1 MSLCTPAFIYILL
14 SSVGIIILAYQNYG
28 NQNLYCVGNVNCP
41 VESTTPVFIAKILY
55 VLFWT
60 FILNT
65 LCSYGYYKLS
75 WFILLLPF
83 ILFFVIVSF
92 LGQNVNKRTINMN
105 GSGVNYMG
113 QGQQQAA
120 AQQQQAQQPQQS
132 QQSQQFY
139 TYQQQAAAQQQQ
151 QPQQQ
156 QPQQQQPQQ
165 QQQQQQP
172 QQQQQQPQ
180 MQKQQKDNVAPPGS
194 EQTHWFQG
202 NQNNAGNKTSNY
214 SSYANYDHALDSRT
228 IQKDNASHERGQ
240 QAQYHY

>member
-14 SSVGIIILAYQNYG
+14 SSIGIIILAYQNYG
-28 NQNLYCVGNVNCP
+28 NQNLYCVGNINCP
-41 VESTTPVFIAKILY
+41 VESTTPVFVAKILY

-83 ILFFVIVSF
+83 ILFFVIVTV
-92 LGQNVNKRTINMN
+92 LGQVVNRRTINMRE
-105 GSGVNYMG
+105 SGINYMG

-120 AQQQQAQQPQQS
+120 AQQQ
-132 QQSQQFY
+132 QQFY

-151 QPQQQ
+151 Q
-156 QPQQQQPQQ
+156 QQPQQ
-165 QQQQQQP
+165 QQQQR
-172 QQQQQQPQ
+172 QQQQQQR
-180 MQKQQKDNVAPPGS
+180 QQ
-194 EQTHWFQG
+194 QQQQRQQQRH
-202 NQNNAGNKTSNY
+202 Y
-214 SSYANYDHALDSRT
+214 SSYADYNRALDSRPKQ
-228 IQKDNASHERGQ
+228 IYNESHERGQ

>member
-14 SSVGIIILAYQNYG
+14 SSIGIIILAYQNYG

-41 VESTTPVFIAKILY
+41 VESTTPVFISKILY

-83 ILFFVIVSF
+83 ILFFVIVTVW
-92 LGQNVNKRTINMN
+92 GQVVNRRTINIT

-120 AQQQQAQQPQQS
+120 AQQQQAQQ
-132 QQSQQFY
+132 SQQFY

-151 QPQQQ
+151 Q

-165 QQQQQQP
+165 QQQQP
-172 QQQQQQPQ
+172 QQQQP
-180 MQKQQKDNVAPPGS
+180 QQKDNVAPPGS
-194 EQTHWFQG
+194 EQTHWFQD
-202 NQNNAGNKTSNY
+202 NQNNTGNNTSSY
-214 SSYANYDHALDSRT
+214 SSYADYNKKLDSRPKQIYNET
-228 IQKDNASHERGQ
+228 HERGQ
-240 QAQYHY
+240 QGQYHY

>member
-14 SSVGIIILAYQNYG
+14 SSIGIIILAYQNYG

-55 VLFWT
+55 VLFCT

-83 ILFFVIVSF
+83 ILFFVIVTVW
-92 LGQNVNKRTINMN
+92 GQVVNRRTIDMR

-120 AQQQQAQQPQQS
+120 AQQS

-151 QPQQQ
+151 Q
-156 QPQQQQPQQ
+156 QP

-180 MQKQQKDNVAPPGS
+180 MQKQQKDNVAPPSS

-202 NQNNAGNKTSNY
+202 NQNNAGNNTSNY
-214 SSYANYDHALDSRT
+214 SSYADYNKALDSRPKQ
-228 IQKDNASHERGQ
+228 IYNESHERGQ
-240 QAQYHY
+240 QSQYHY

>member
-14 SSVGIIILAYQNYG
+14 SSIGIIILAYQNYG

-83 ILFFVIVSF
+83 ILFFVIVTVW
-92 LGQNVNKRTINMN
+92 GQVVSRRTINTS

-120 AQQQQAQQPQQS
+120 AQQQQ
-132 QQSQQFY
+132 SQQFY
-139 TYQQQAAAQQQQ
+139 TYQQQAAAQQQPQQQ

-165 QQQQQQP
+165 QP
-172 QQQQQQPQ
+172 QQQQVQ
-180 MQKQQKDNVAPPGS
+180 PPGS

-202 NQNNAGNKTSNY
+202 NQNNAGNDTSNY
-214 SSYANYDHALDSRT
+214 SSYADYNKALDSRPKQ
-228 IQKDNASHERGQ
+228 IYNESHERGQ

>member
-41 VESTTPVFIAKILY
+41 VESTTPVFVAKILY

-83 ILFFVIVSF
+83 ILFFVVVTV
-92 LGQNVNKRTINMN
+92 LGQFVNKRTINIS

-120 AQQQQAQQPQQS
+120 AQQQQAQQPQQ
-132 QQSQQFY
+132 FY

-151 QPQQQ
+151 PQM
-156 QPQQQQPQQ
+156 QQ
-165 QQQQQQP
+165 QQQS
-172 QQQQQQPQ
+172 
-180 MQKQQKDNVAPPGS
+180 DNIAPGS

-202 NQNNAGNKTSNY
+202 NQNNAGNDTSNY
-214 SSYANYDHALDSRT
+214 SSYADYNKALDSRPKQ
-228 IQKDNASHERGQ
+228 IYNESHERGQ
-240 QAQYHY
+240 VQLEQYHY

>member
-14 SSVGIIILAYQNYG
+14 SSIGIIILAYQNYG

-83 ILFFVIVSF
+83 ILFFVIVTVW
-92 LGQNVNKRTINMN
+92 GQVVNRRTINMR

-120 AQQQQAQQPQQS
+120 AQQQQ
-132 QQSQQFY
+132 
-139 TYQQQAAAQQQQ
+139 QQ

-156 QPQQQQPQQ
+156 QPQQQQPQM
-165 QQQQQQP
+165 
-172 QQQQQQPQ
+172 QQPQ
-180 MQKQQKDNVAPPGS
+180 MQKQQKDNVASPGS

-202 NQNNAGNKTSNY
+202 NQNNAGNDTSNY
-214 SSYANYDHALDSRT
+214 SSYADYNKALDSRPKQ
-228 IQKDNASHERGQ
+228 IYNESHERGGK
-240 QAQYHY
+240 ATYHY

>member
-14 SSVGIIILAYQNYG
+14 SSIGIIILAYQNYG

-83 ILFFVIVSF
+83 ILFFVIVTVW
-92 LGQNVNKRTINMN
+92 GQVVNRRTINMR

-120 AQQQQAQQPQQS
+120 AQQQQSQQS

-139 TYQQQAAAQQQQ
+139 TYQQQATAQQQQQQ

-156 QPQQQQPQQ
+156 QPQQQQPQM
-165 QQQQQQP
+165 
-172 QQQQQQPQ
+172 QQPQ

-202 NQNNAGNKTSNY
+202 NQNNAGNDTSNY
-214 SSYANYDHALDSRT
+214 SSYADYNKALDSRPKQ
-228 IQKDNASHERGQ
+228 IYNESHERGGK
-240 QAQYHY
+240 ATYHY

>member
-41 VESTTPVFIAKILY
+41 VESTTPVFVAKILY

-83 ILFFVIVSF
+83 ILFFVVVTV
-92 LGQNVNKRTINMN
+92 LGQIVNKRTINMN

-120 AQQQQAQQPQQS
+120 AQQQQAQQ
-132 QQSQQFY
+132 SQQFY

-151 QPQQQ
+151 QQQM
-156 QPQQQQPQQ
+156 
-165 QQQQQQP
+165 
-172 QQQQQQPQ
+172 QQPQ
-180 MQKQQKDNVAPPGS
+180 MQKQQKDNVAPGS

-202 NQNNAGNKTSNY
+202 NQNNAGNETSNY
-214 SSYANYDHALDSRT
+214 SSYADYNKALDSRPKQ
-228 IQKDNASHERGQ
+228 IYNESHERGQ

>member
-1 MSLCTPAFIYILL
+1 MSLCTPAFIYVLL
-14 SSVGIIILAYQNYG
+14 SSIGIIILAYQNYG
-28 NQNLYCVGNVNCP
+28 NQNLYCVGNVNCS

-83 ILFFVIVSF
+83 ILFFVIVTVW
-92 LGQNVNKRTINMN
+92 GQVVNRRTIDMR

-120 AQQQQAQQPQQS
+120 AQQQQS

-156 QPQQQQPQQ
+156 PQQQQVQ
-165 QQQQQQP
+165 
-172 QQQQQQPQ
+172 
-180 MQKQQKDNVAPPGS
+180 PPGS

-202 NQNNAGNKTSNY
+202 NQNNAGNDTSNY
-214 SSYANYDHALDSRT
+214 SSYADYNKALDNRPKQ
-228 IQKDNASHERGQ
+228 IYNESHERGQ

>member
-1 MSLCTPAFIYILL
+1 MMSLCTPAFIYILL

-28 NQNLYCVGNVNCP
+28 NRNLYCVGNVNCP

-83 ILFFVIVSF
+83 ILFFVVVTVW
-92 LGQNVNKRTINMN
+92 GQVVNRRTIDMR

-120 AQQQQAQQPQQS
+120 AQQQQAQQ
-132 QQSQQFY
+132 SQQFY

-151 QPQQQ
+151 SQQQ

-165 QQQQQQP
+165 QQP
-172 QQQQQQPQ
+172 RV
-180 MQKQQKDNVAPPGS
+180 NVAPPGS

-202 NQNNAGNKTSNY
+202 NQNNAGNDTSNY
-214 SSYANYDHALDSRT
+214 SSYADYNKKLDSRPKQ
-228 IQKDNASHERGQ
+228 IYNESHERGQ

>member
-14 SSVGIIILAYQNYG
+14 SSIGIIMIAYQNYG

-41 VESTTPVFIAKILY
+41 VQSTTPIFVAKILY

-60 FILNT
+60 FLLNT
-65 LCSYGYYKLS
+65 LCRYGFYKLS

-83 ILFFVIVSF
+83 ILFFVIVS
-92 LGQNVNKRTINMN
+92 LMGQVVSRRTTNIS

-120 AQQQQAQQPQQS
+120 AQQQQAQQS

-151 QPQQQ
+151 QQ
-156 QPQQQQPQQ
+156 QQQQPQQ
-165 QQQQQQP
+165 QQQQQQQQP
-172 QQQQQQPQ
+172 QMQQPQ
-180 MQKQQKDNVAPPGS
+180 MQKQQKDNVAPGS

-214 SSYANYDHALDSRT
+214 SSYADYNKALDSRPK
-228 IQKDNASHERGQ
+228 QLYNESHERGQ

>member
-14 SSVGIIILAYQNYG
+14 SSIGIIILAYQNYG

-41 VESTTPVFIAKILY
+41 VESTAPVFVAKILY

-120 AQQQQAQQPQQS
+120 AQQQQAQQS

-139 TYQQQAAAQQQQ
+139 RYQQQAAAQQQQ
-151 QPQQQ
+151 QQQQ
-156 QPQQQQPQQ
+156 QPQPQQPQQ
-165 QQQQQQP
+165 P
-172 QQQQQQPQ
+172 QPQ

-214 SSYANYDHALDSRT
+214 SSYANYGPRT
-228 IQKDNASHERGQ
+228 RQ
-240 QAQYHY
+240 QNNTKG

>member
-14 SSVGIIILAYQNYG
+14 SSIGIIILAYQNYG

-83 ILFFVIVSF
+83 ILFFVIVTV
-92 LGQNVNKRTINMN
+92 LGQVVNKRTINMRE
-105 GSGVNYMG
+105 SGINYMG

-120 AQQQQAQQPQQS
+120 AQQQ
-132 QQSQQFY
+132 QQFY

-151 QPQQQ
+151 Q
-156 QPQQQQPQQ
+156 QPQQ
-165 QQQQQQP
+165 QQQQR
-172 QQQQQQPQ
+172 QQQQQQQ
-180 MQKQQKDNVAPPGS
+180 VQLPGS

-202 NQNNAGNKTSNY
+202 NQNNAGNETSNY
-214 SSYANYDHALDSRT
+214 SSYADYNRALDSRPKQ
-228 IQKDNASHERGQ
+228 IYNESHERGQ